1 MGNAISE
8 IMVRDFPTFE
18 SRLKPSLFLY
28 FCGMFLKTT
37 LDLVKHSVRDVLR
50 NEGAK
55 LKIFATIIIL
65 YLDANFSVILWVEG
79 FNFLYEFPSLLS
91 WFSLTGI
98 LVAAS
103 TILMLLKAFHC
114 TGGVPLSIKTDKFA
128 DVFSPTN
135 YFGTEFDGENIS
147 YKLILD
153 TIFTYSVVHTLVI
166 CSWWCLWELENRYIL
181 YPCEITVKDIQ
192 AWDSV
197 IIAFCLVFVVVAM
210 SDPSN
215 GEARNGDKRSNER
228 AMANFLAF
236 LSLVAALN
244 YWRGIWSLLDFYFFP
259 SLGHWE
265 NLILSHI
272 IGFLGSFVIGTTL
285 SLTQSSLKDSDK
297 PEFISC
303 RYFSADL
310 EVIELNCLIQPPCET
325 TPLVMQA

>member
-1 MGNAISE
+1 
-8 IMVRDFPTFE
+8 
-18 SRLKPSLFLY
+18 
-28 FCGMFLKTT
+28 MFLKTT
-37 LDLVKHSVRDVLR
+37 LDLVKLSVRDVLR

-65 YLDANFSVILWVEG
+65 YLDANISVVMWVEG

-91 WFSLTGI
+91 WFSLTSI
-98 LVAAS
+98 PVAAS

-135 YFGTEFDGENIS
+135 YFGTEFDGQNMS

-197 IIAFCLVFVVVAM
+197 FIAFCLVFVVVAM

-228 AMANFLAF
+228 SMANFLAF

-272 IGFLGSFVIGTTL
+272 IGFLGSFLIGTAL

-310 EVIELNCLIQPPCET
+310 EVIELNCLDQPPCET